1 MALEKANAKYD
12 YIACLPEAERM
23 LKENF
28 RAVKFIKKVD
38 LNGKEGNAYKCF
50 IGSSK
55 MDTKEMSLLIDT
67 IFDIAEA
74 VSVDTTYY
82 DVLKGL

>member
-1 MALEKANAKYD
+1 
-12 YIACLPEAERM
+12 
-23 LKENF
+23 
-28 RAVKFIKKVD
+28 
-38 LNGKEGNAYKCF
+38 
-50 IGSSK
+50 

-82 DVLKGL
+82 DVLKGVIRTWKTKDNLKLEK